1 MPSTPALLYCT
12 CLCSPSGHE
21 GWTLAGWGQGFFWVR
36 LEDKRWRRREAP
48 GGCHLG
54 AGHCYYWQCWPQVH
68 CYQGRSSTRPRM
80 LPQLATSQDKGPIE
94 CSLLPSPAHL
104 TWHSE
109 AVDVLEWGNW
119 FCALVS
125 IQIFGKHFKAFLMC
139 YVCVFSHSVVSDS
152 VTPWTVA
159 RQAPLSKEFSRQEY
173 WSRLPFPTPGDLPDP
188 GIEPESLV
196 SPALAGR
203 IFATV
208 PPGKPMCYIPCKFL

>member
-80 LPQLATSQDKGPIE
+80 LPQPATSQDKGPIE

-152 VTPWTVA
+152 VIPWTGA
-159 RQAPLSKEFSRQEY
+159 GCHFLLQGIFLTQGSSLSLLYLLHWQA
-173 WSRLPFPTPGDLPDP
+173 
-188 GIEPESLV
+188 ESL
-196 SPALAGR
+196 PLCHLGNPC
-203 IFATV
+203 AT
-208 PPGKPMCYIPCKFL
+208 YHANFSNAILFN